1 MELMRGLPVKKEW
14 MNRSF
19 GLLMVGRFISQLGDK
34 LYLLALPWLVLELT
48 HSALSSS
55 ITFALEIIPQVL
67 LAPFI
72 GVFVDRKSRKLLMV
86 FSDWVRGIIVGVIT
100 ILAYL
105 GNIQMIHIYLSAF
118 LLATFTLLFDS
129 ASEGYIPKVVA
140 KSYLVEANA
149 NLTFINTLMR
159 LIGPALAGILIAWIG
174 AAGTIGINAISFILS
189 GMVLS
194 FLNKDDAENS
204 GNKKVNKILED
215 ISEGFQYL
223 TKHEIL
229 FPIALFSTFMNMG
242 IFLVQAL
249 LIYGSKEILG
259 YGPEETSIIFWVSGI
274 VASITTLLLK
284 PLKKIA
290 TKGKIVRFGSIGVFF
305 SIFILVLNESL
316 VTFTVSY
323 TLLLMIGIIVNVN
336 MMAYRQEIIPDHLF
350 GRVMTSSR
358 VLVNVFSPIS
368 MIAAGYLASK
378 YSTQL
383 VFEIAAVIIFCN
395 VLYAWFSKMR
405 QIE

>member
-242 IFLVQAL
+242 IF
-249 LIYGSKEILG
+249 
-259 YGPEETSIIFWVSGI
+259 
-274 VASITTLLLK
+274 
-284 PLKKIA
+284 
-290 TKGKIVRFGSIGVFF
+290 
-305 SIFILVLNESL
+305 
-316 VTFTVSY
+316 
-323 TLLLMIGIIVNVN
+323 
-336 MMAYRQEIIPDHLF
+336 
-350 GRVMTSSR
+350 
-358 VLVNVFSPIS
+358 
-368 MIAAGYLASK
+368 
-378 YSTQL
+378 
-383 VFEIAAVIIFCN
+383 
-395 VLYAWFSKMR
+395 
-405 QIE
+405 